1 MADDVHQG
9 PRTDTHFLPDAATA
23 VADAARGL
31 AMAHPADVGVVLDP
45 LHLYA
50 RRKAPGRRVA
60 LVSGGGAGHEPM
72 HAGFLGPGGLDAACP
87 GLVFTSP
94 HHGQVYEAARGV
106 AGPGGVLLVV
116 KNYTGDVICF
126 AIAAERLRA
135 EGIPVETVLVDDDLA
150 TEGSEDQGE
159 DDDAAS
165 QRRGTAATVLV
176 EKVLG
181 AAADRGDDLA
191 ALASL
196 GRDVAARS
204 RSLAVASRAQTSLA
218 TGEPAF
224 ELGRQELERG
234 VGIHG
239 ERAASTTSR
248 PPTRELVGGMLAELL
263 DGLEAAGAPVDDEG
277 VALLVNGLGGTTS
290 LELHAL
296 RALVGD
302 QLAERGV
309 RVATSL
315 VGTYTAALDMRG
327 FSLTLLAL
335 RRGWADLLAAP
346 TATPSL
352 PALPAPEEPQ
362 IREHAGDGGAP
373 PAGQQAPGT
382 PGGTASRSGDP
393 DDAGAAVVSAWAQAL
408 DAAHDDL
415 TRLDQL
421 AGDGDF
427 GDNVSSGLSHARRR
441 GGTLSDAAGAFLDE
455 VGGSSGPLLGLLLTE
470 LVPAVRRDAD
480 GRGEVAG
487 DVGAA
492 LRSGAAA
499 VTRVGGAQVGDR
511 TFLDALVP
519 AAEALDGGS
528 SLVDAARAAVDGALG
543 TARLVGRRGRSRYLG
558 DRALGAPDP
567 GAVAVAALVV
577 AIAQVLEDGPQAR
590 SLPSPTEVASGTI
603 GG

>member
-1 MADDVHQG
+1 VADDVHPTQ
-9 PRTDTHFLPDAATA
+9 FLPDPASA

-31 AMAHPADVGVVLDP
+31 AMAHPDDVGVVLDP
-45 LHLYA
+45 LHLHA
-50 RRKAPGRRVA
+50 LRRAPGRRVA

-94 HHGQVYEAARGV
+94 HHRQVHEAARRV

-135 EGIPVETVLVDDDLA
+135 GGVAVETVLVDDDLA
-150 TEGSEDQGE
+150 TDAEEGS
-159 DDDAAS
+159 
-165 QRRGTAATVLV
+165 RRGTAATVLV
-176 EKVLG
+176 EKLLG

-196 GRDVAARS
+196 GRDAVARA
-204 RSLAVASRAQTSLA
+204 RSLAVASRAQTSPA

-224 ELGRQELERG
+224 ELARDELERG

-248 PPTRELVGGMLAELL
+248 PPTRELVAGMLDELL
-263 DGLEAAGAPVDDEG
+263 AGLDGAGAPAGEDG
-277 VALLVNGLGGTTS
+277 VALLVNGLGGATS

-302 QLAERGV
+302 LLAERGV

-327 FSLTLLAL
+327 FSLTLLSL
-335 RRGWADLLAAP
+335 RPGWLELLTAP

-352 PALPAPEEPQ
+352 PALPGEVAPQVEP
-362 IREHAGDGGAP
+362 GAAADDAH
-373 PAGQQAPGT
+373 PAQ
-382 PGGTASRSGDP
+382 DP
-393 DDAGAAVVSAWAQAL
+393 DEAGAAVLAAWTERFEGQRSE
-408 DAAHDDL
+408 L

-427 GDNVSSGLSHARRR
+427 GDNLASGLERSRRR
-441 GGTLSDAAGAFLDE
+441 GGTLAGAAGAFLDE
-455 VGGSSGPLLGLLLTE
+455 VGGSSGPLLGLLLGE
-470 LVPAVRRDAD
+470 LAPAVRRGAPPEDL
-480 GRGEVAG
+480 
-487 DVGAA
+487 GAA
-492 LRSGAAA
+492 LQRGAQA
-499 VTRVGGAQVGDR
+499 VTRVGGAEVGDR

-519 AAEALDGGS
+519 AADALLAGR
-528 SLVDAARAAVDGALG
+528 SLDDAGRAADEGARS
-543 TARLVGRRGRSRYLG
+543 TAQLVGRRGRSRYLG

-567 GAVAVAALVV
+567 GAVAVALLVDAL
-577 AIAQVLEDGPQAR
+577 AEVLER
-590 SLPSPTEVASGTI
+590 
-603 GG
+603 

>member
-1 MADDVHQG
+1 MADDGVP
-9 PRTDTHFLPDAATA
+9 PRSPENASGRSSDRSGTSFLPDPRTA

-31 AMAHPADVGVVLDP
+31 AMAHPLDVGVVLDP

-50 RRKAPGRRVA
+50 LRKAPGRRVA

-94 HHGQVYEAARGV
+94 HHRQVHEAARGV

-135 EGIPVETVLVDDDLA
+135 EGVPVETVLVDDDLA
-150 TEGSEDQGE
+150 TEV
-159 DDDAAS
+159 AADGDGADGADGAATS

-191 ALASL
+191 SLAAL
-196 GRDVAARS
+196 GRAVVASA

-224 ELGRQELERG
+224 DLGRDELEQG

-239 ERAASTTSR
+239 ERAASTTAR
-248 PPTRELVGGMLAELL
+248 PAARDLVAGMLDRLL
-263 DGLEAAGAPVDDEG
+263 AATSPGEHG
-277 VALLVNGLGGTTS
+277 VALLVNGLGGSTS
-290 LELHAL
+290 LELLAV
-296 RALVGD
+296 RALAGD
-302 QLAERGV
+302 LLAERGV
-309 RVATSL
+309 HVATSL
-315 VGTYTAALDMRG
+315 VGTYTSALDMRG

-335 RRGWADLLAAP
+335 RPGWLELLTAP
-346 TATPSL
+346 TSTPAL
-352 PALPAPEEPQ
+352 PALPGDDEPQ
-362 IREHAGDGGAP
+362 VSPGAR
-373 PAGQQAPGT
+373 PA
-382 PGGTASRSGDP
+382 S
-393 DDAGAAVVSAWAQAL
+393 AGAAHP
-408 DAAHDDL
+408 DAAPDPDGAGALVLADWAAAARAAHGEL

-427 GDNVSSGLSHARRR
+427 GDNLASGLAHAERR
-441 GGTLSDAAGAFLDE
+441 GGTLAGAAGAFLDE
-455 VGGSSGPLLGLLLTE
+455 VGGSSGPLLGLVLTE
-470 LVPAVRRDAD
+470 LAPSVARGAAPA
-480 GRGEVAG
+480 

-492 LRSGAAA
+492 LQRGADA
-499 VTRVGGAQVGDR
+499 VTRVGGARAGDR
-511 TFLDALVP
+511 TFLDALLP
-519 AAEALDGGS
+519 AAQRLAGGGS
-528 SLVDAARAAVDGALG
+528 LAEAARDAAAGARATTDL
-543 TARLVGRRGRSRYLG
+543 LGRRGRARYLG

-567 GAVAVAALVV
+567 GAVAAALLVV
-577 AIAQVLEDGPQAR
+577 SLARVLEDAQG
-590 SLPSPTEVASGTI
+590 LPTASAII

>member
-1 MADDVHQG
+1 VADDVHPTQ
-9 PRTDTHFLPDAATA
+9 FLPDPASA

-45 LHLYA
+45 LHLHA
-50 RRKAPGRRVA
+50 LRRAPGRRVA

-94 HHGQVYEAARGV
+94 HHRQVHQAARRV

-126 AIAAERLRA
+126 AVAAERLRA
-135 EGIPVETVLVDDDLA
+135 EGVAVETVLVDDDLA
-150 TEGSEDQGE
+150 TDSTDSDDGQEGG
-159 DDDAAS
+159 
-165 QRRGTAATVLV
+165 RRGTAATVLV

-191 ALASL
+191 SLARL
-196 GRDVAARS
+196 GRDVVARA
-204 RSLAVASRAQTSLA
+204 RSLAVASRAQTSPA

-224 ELGRQELERG
+224 ELARGELERG

-248 PPTRELVGGMLAELL
+248 PPTSELVAGMLDELL
-263 DGLEAAGAPVDDEG
+263 AGLDGAGAPAGEDG
-277 VALLVNGLGGTTS
+277 VALLVNGLGGATS

-302 QLAERGV
+302 LLAERGV

-327 FSLTLLAL
+327 FSLTLLSL
-335 RRGWADLLAAP
+335 RPGWLELLTAP

-352 PALPAPEEPQ
+352 PALPGEVAPQVEP
-362 IREHAGDGGAP
+362 GAAADDAH
-373 PAGQQAPGT
+373 PAQ
-382 PGGTASRSGDP
+382 DP
-393 DDAGAAVVSAWAQAL
+393 DEAGAAVLAAWTERFEGRRSE
-408 DAAHDDL
+408 L

-427 GDNVSSGLSHARRR
+427 GDNLASGLERARRR
-441 GGTLSDAAGAFLDE
+441 GGTLAGAAGAFLDE
-455 VGGSSGPLLGLLLTE
+455 VGGSSGPLLGLLLGE
-470 LVPAVRRDAD
+470 LAPAVRRGAAPQDL
-480 GRGEVAG
+480 
-487 DVGAA
+487 GAA
-492 LRSGAAA
+492 LQRGAQA
-499 VTRVGGAQVGDR
+499 VTRVGGAEVGDR

-519 AAEALDGGS
+519 AADALLAGR
-528 SLVDAARAAVDGALG
+528 SLDDAARAADQGAG
-543 TARLVGRRGRSRYLG
+543 STAQLVGRRGRSRYLG
-558 DRALGAPDP
+558 QRALGAPDP
-567 GAVAVAALVV
+567 GAVAVALLVEAL
-577 AIAQVLEDGPQAR
+577 AEVLEGR
-590 SLPSPTEVASGTI
+590 ER
-603 GG
+603 

>member
-1 MADDVHQG
+1 VADDVHPTQ
-9 PRTDTHFLPDAATA
+9 FLPDPASA

-45 LHLYA
+45 LHLHA
-50 RRKAPGRRVA
+50 LRRAPGRRVA

-94 HHGQVYEAARGV
+94 HHRQVHQAARRV

-126 AIAAERLRA
+126 AVAAERLRA
-135 EGIPVETVLVDDDLA
+135 EGVAVETVLVDDDLA
-150 TEGSEDQGE
+150 TESTDS
-159 DDDAAS
+159 DDG
-165 QRRGTAATVLV
+165 QEGGRRGTAATVLV

-191 ALASL
+191 SLARL
-196 GRDVAARS
+196 GRDVVARA
-204 RSLAVASRAQTSLA
+204 RSLAVASRAQTSPA

-224 ELGRQELERG
+224 ELARGELERG

-248 PPTRELVGGMLAELL
+248 PPTSELVAGMLDELL
-263 DGLEAAGAPVDDEG
+263 AGLDGAGAPAGEDG
-277 VALLVNGLGGTTS
+277 VALLVNGLGGATS

-302 QLAERGV
+302 LLAERGV

-327 FSLTLLAL
+327 FSLTLLSL
-335 RRGWADLLAAP
+335 RPGWLELLTAP

-352 PALPAPEEPQ
+352 PALPGAVAPQVEP
-362 IREHAGDGGAP
+362 GAAADDAH
-373 PAGQQAPGT
+373 PAH
-382 PGGTASRSGDP
+382 DP
-393 DDAGAAVVSAWAQAL
+393 DEAGAAVLAAWTERFEGRRSE
-408 DAAHDDL
+408 L

-427 GDNVSSGLSHARRR
+427 GDNLASGLERSRRR
-441 GGTLSDAAGAFLDE
+441 GGTLAGAAGAFLDE
-455 VGGSSGPLLGLLLTE
+455 VGGSSGPLLGLLLGE
-470 LVPAVRRDAD
+470 LAPAVRRGAAPQDL
-480 GRGEVAG
+480 
-487 DVGAA
+487 GAA
-492 LRSGAAA
+492 LQRGAQA
-499 VTRVGGAQVGDR
+499 VTRVGGAEVGDR

-519 AAEALDGGS
+519 AADALLAGR
-528 SLVDAARAAVDGALG
+528 SLGDAARAADQGAG
-543 TARLVGRRGRSRYLG
+543 STAQLVGRRGRSRYLG
-558 DRALGAPDP
+558 QRALGAPDP
-567 GAVAVAALVV
+567 GAVAVALLVEAL
-577 AIAQVLEDGPQAR
+577 AEVLEGR
-590 SLPSPTEVASGTI
+590 ER
-603 GG
+603 